1 MQKESQKENFQMS
14 AVWWIKKDMRVSDN
28 SCLVEG
34 ERVCKEILPFFCWEP
49 EIINCEDYSTFH
61 LQAQWQALSEL
72 QLSISER
79 HGSIRIVV
87 GEITSELDKLFKIY
101 SFTHIFS
108 HVETGNLTSFL
119 RDQRV
124 SEWCKFRNIR
134 WTEFSQN
141 SVVRGGSA
149 HSRRKKF
156 SHSQFRNKSVLE
168 SPMKISS
175 PSDKTI
181 CKNLSSWSDF
191 CHLFSK
197 FNGVQQSKALQS
209 VSEDNGV
216 KTLSSFLN
224 DRAKKYSGG
233 ISSPNTAFTHG
244 SRLSPHLAWGTISL
258 GTVFSELDRRKQN
271 LSTIEDTVLWKR
283 SLRSFESRLH
293 WRDHFIQRLESAPEM
308 ENKVIN
314 PAFHNLEYE
323 NRKDFLDAWLNGQ
336 TGYPMVDACMRCLLE
351 TGFLNFRMRAM
362 VVSFAVFGLHLSWRF
377 IHKPLAQLFLDYEPG
392 IHLSQLQMQAG
403 VIGFNTIR
411 VYSPNKQF
419 LDHDPKGYFVR
430 KWVPEL
436 KDLTPTEITNLD
448 KISTSYSKEIVCLKS
463 RAKIMKDKI
472 FSIRRSNIG
481 LLETK
486 KVLFKHGSKKSNRKK
501 RKSSDNPQLTLGI
514 FD

>member
-1 MQKESQKENFQMS
+1 M
-14 AVWWIKKDMRVSDN
+14 
-28 SCLVEG
+28 
-34 ERVCKEILPFFCWEP
+34 
-49 EIINCEDYSTFH
+49 
-61 LQAQWQALSEL
+61 
-72 QLSISER
+72 
-79 HGSIRIVV
+79 
-87 GEITSELDKLFKIY
+87 
-101 SFTHIFS
+101 
-108 HVETGNLTSFL
+108 
-119 RDQRV
+119 
-124 SEWCKFRNIR
+124 
-134 WTEFSQN
+134 
-141 SVVRGGSA
+141 
-149 HSRRKKF
+149 
-156 SHSQFRNKSVLE
+156 
-168 SPMKISS
+168 
-175 PSDKTI
+175 
-181 CKNLSSWSDF
+181 SSWSDF

-271 LSTIEDTVLWKR
+271 LSTIEDAVLWKR

-419 LDHDPKGYFVR
+419 LDHDPKGYFIR